1 MAKMDQGKTDP
12 GKSGGARPSLR
23 DFDPYTDRNGQDMG
37 QDSPLDVGVPARTQ
51 GDMAHDPAGPARDA
65 RVASDFNRLDAIGAT
80 DGSQA
85 TEDETPPENL
95 RRISDPSTGSP
106 AAQKPATRNPATQDP
121 ATKEAIDR
129 ATAAIGQDEGE

>member
-1 MAKMDQGKTDP
+1 MDKTDR
-12 GKSGGARPSLR
+12 ARPSLR
-23 DFDPYTDRNGQDMG
+23 DFDPYADRNGQDLG
-37 QDSPLDVGVPARTQ
+37 QDSPLDVGVPQRTQ
-51 GDMAHDPAGPARDA
+51 ADMAHDPMGQARDA

-95 RRISDPSTGSP
+95 RRISDPSTGGS
-106 AAQKPATRNPATQDP
+106 AAQTPVAQNS

-129 ATAAIGQDEGE
+129 ATAAIGKDEGE

>member
-1 MAKMDQGKTDP
+1 MAKTDQ
-12 GKSGGARPSLR
+12 ARPSLR

-95 RRISDPSTGSP
+95 RRISDPSTGNP
-106 AAQKPATRNPATQDP
+106 AA
-121 ATKEAIDR
+121 KEAIDR
-129 ATAAIGQDEGE
+129 ATAAVGKDEGE

>member
-1 MAKMDQGKTDP
+1 MDKTDR
-12 GKSGGARPSLR
+12 ARPSLR
-23 DFDPYTDRNGQDMG
+23 DFDPYTDRNGQDLG
-37 QDSPLDVGVPARTQ
+37 QDSPLDVGVPQRTQ
-51 GDMAHDPAGPARDA
+51 ADMAHDPMGQARDA

-95 RRISDPSTGSP
+95 RRISDPSTRGP
-106 AAQKPATRNPATQDP
+106 AAQTP

-129 ATAAIGQDEGE
+129 ATAAIGKDEGE